1 MTTSVLSSLKVI
13 ARPEIK
19 QKPPVLNKRMKLI
32 NRLEQQKKL
41 ATCMLEGT
49 PFVAYKEKTV
59 KDPETGERIKKRWQ
73 ATVRPWYYDTDNHYF
88 LEVKVGI
95 RAIELQKGKPAID
108 VGDKEKLPEVIEILI
123 SAVEKGELD
132 EFLIS
137 PPKTETN
144 GKTPAN
150 AKLSKS

>member
-59 KDPETGERIKKRWQ
+59 KDPETGERIK
-73 ATVRPWYYDTDNHYF
+73 N
-88 LEVKVGI
+88 VGRLLFVLGTTTQI
-95 RAIELQKGKPAID
+95 TT
-108 VGDKEKLPEVIEILI
+108 I
-123 SAVEKGELD
+123 SWK
-132 EFLIS
+132 
-137 PPKTETN
+137 
-144 GKTPAN
+144 
-150 AKLSKS
+150 